1 MGALEFLTQLL
12 ALLLESALQLK
23 DSSTVSVMLAS
34 AASRLTVESALWVE
48 EEELLASKAFSLSD
62 WIS

>member
-23 DSSTVSVMLAS
+23 DSSMDSVMLAS

>member
-1 MGALEFLTQLL
+1 MGALEFLTQRL

-23 DSSTVSVMLAS
+23 DSSTDSVMLAF
-34 AASRLTVESALWVE
+34 AASRFTVESALWVE
-48 EEELLASKAFSLSD
+48 EEELLASTAFSLSD

>member
-23 DSSTVSVMLAS
+23 DSSTDSVMLAS